1 MPKRT
6 DVKERKLAYH
16 TMLNN
21 AICRMIESNIELMGG
36 KLDYPLGKG
45 KKSHYSVKKTKN
57 NSKKGVSVDKRNHL
71 NANGLMSRK
80 KKSKKRASG
89 YKRNPLNAN
98 GVMSRKKK
106 QTGGIGS
113 SDGSESPESD
123 GSRGRRSGDG
133 SRGRRSGD
141 GSRSRSR
148 TPRRDTRDDDDY
160 RVPEMGVNL
169 RTAWDI
175 GITIGIMSLI
185 MGLGKNVLLKTLLP
199 HIVKGLE
206 YGYGID
212 PEDRDRSFAQAGI
225 PTPCSGS
232 GYLRNMLL
240 TGIGFQEHTCED
252 IDRMYTAA
260 FRDEI
265 GRFVRTVSLITGST
279 DVDMSYIVQ
288 GINALVFALILE
300 SVRRVPVYTRVASR
314 APLTMGRVVG
324 RTITTGT
331 RMTGNVLSSIGRTG
345 YNTTYQGTCLA
356 TRMMLWLVDI
366 PFLLDTNSELY
377 ELGSRRFIAQRG
389 FLRFCCATAHFTVD
403 QFKRLYRLIKRN
415 PSSALVVTDTSEF
428 GAVQGEGDALD
439 ALIQMHEGFDDF
451 DELRQD
457 DDLGLPPRL
466 SQGVHPRLSQG
477 VLAHQIDVSDL
488 PDQAWIDNVFE
499 NDPDGMFGFNELE
512 NDPVLAEDT
521 ESSSKNSRPYHPSPR
536 TSSTKRPL
544 KELAEQILEDPR
556 LVKKFDLREFILRK
570 LLDSAQ
576 RFTIDEQERLV
587 DTIIRNLS
595 TNTDPSEQDIIAEIN
610 DVLMKHNR
618 T

>member
-1 MPKRT
+1 
-6 DVKERKLAYH
+6 
-16 TMLNN
+16 
-21 AICRMIESNIELMGG
+21 MIEYNIELMTG
-36 KLDYPLGKG
+36 KSDHVVGKG
-45 KKSHYSVKKTKN
+45 KKTRH
-57 NSKKGVSVDKRNHL
+57 
-71 NANGLMSRK
+71 NGKITK
-80 KKSKKRASG
+80 KKSRRRSSGKNRKSSKAKGVLSNKKS
-89 YKRNPLNAN
+89 KRMKG
-98 GVMSRKKK
+98 GVRR
-106 QTGGIGS
+106 QRRDAPPPDDAGEQS
-113 SDGSESPESD
+113 SDDMDENPVDRDNRS
-123 GSRGRRSGDG
+123 RSGD
-133 SRGRRSGD
+133 RRHR
-141 GSRSRSR
+141 SRSRS
-148 TPRRDTRDDDDY
+148 PRRDTRVDDDY

-199 HIVKGLE
+199 HIVRGLE

-300 SVRRVPVYTRVASR
+300 SVRRVPVYARIASR
-314 APLTMGRVVG
+314 VPVTMGRVVG

-331 RMTGNVLSSIGRTG
+331 RMTGNVLASIGRTG
-345 YNTTYQGTCLA
+345 YNTTYQGACLA
-356 TRMMLWLVDI
+356 TRMMFWLVDI

-377 ELGSRRFIAQRG
+377 QLGSRRFIAQRG
-389 FLRFCCATAHFTVD
+389 FLRFCCATTHFTVD
-403 QFKRLYRLIKRN
+403 QFKRMYRLIKRN

-428 GAVQGEGDALD
+428 GAAQEEMDALD
-439 ALIQMHEGFDDF
+439 ALIQMHDGFDDF
-451 DELRQD
+451 DELHQD
-457 DDLGLPPRL
+457 DDIGLPPRL
-466 SQGVHPRLSQG
+466 SQGV
-477 VLAHQIDVSDL
+477 LARQVDVSDL
-488 PDQAWIDNVFE
+488 PDKAWIDEVFE

-512 NDPVLAEDT
+512 NDPVLAEVT
-521 ESSSKNSRPYHPSPR
+521 GSHSKTSRPSHPSPR
-536 TSSTKRPL
+536 TSATKRPL
-544 KELAEQILEDPR
+544 KELAEQIRKDPR
-556 LVKKFDLREFILRK
+556 MVKKFDLREFILRK

-576 RFTIDEQERLV
+576 RFTIEEQERLV
-587 DTIIRNLS
+587 GTVIRNLS
-595 TNTDPSEQDIIAEIN
+595 TNTDPSEEDIIAEIS
-610 DVLMKHNR
+610 DVVMKHNR

>member
-21 AICRMIESNIELMGG
+21 AICRMIESNIELMTG
-36 KLDYPLGKG
+36 KSDHVVGKG
-45 KKSHYSVKKTKN
+45 KQTRHRGKITKKKSRRRSSG
-57 NSKKGVSVDKRNHL
+57 SKRKSSKAKGVR
-71 NANGLMSRK
+71 SRK
-80 KKSKKRASG
+80 KSKRMKG
-89 YKRNPLNAN
+89 
-98 GVMSRKKK
+98 GVGR
-106 QTGGIGS
+106 Q
-113 SDGSESPESD
+113 
-123 GSRGRRSGDG
+123 RRSNPPPDDAGEQSSEDRDEYPDG
-133 SRGRRSGD
+133 RDR
-141 GSRSRSR
+141 RSRSVDR
-148 TPRRDTRDDDDY
+148 RRRSRSQSPPRDTRDDDDDY
-160 RVPEMGVNL
+160 RVPEMGVNV

-175 GITIGIMSLI
+175 GVTIGIMSLI
-185 MGLGKNVLLKTLLP
+185 MGVGKNVLLKTLLP
-199 HIVKGLE
+199 HIVRGLE

-212 PEDRDRSFAQAGI
+212 PEDRDRSFAQAGF

-300 SVRRVPVYTRVASR
+300 SVRRVPVYARIASR

-331 RMTGNVLSSIGRTG
+331 RMTGNVLASIGRTG
-345 YNTTYQGTCLA
+345 YNTTYQGACLA

-389 FLRFCCATAHFTVD
+389 FLRFCCATTHFTVD
-403 QFKRLYRLIKRN
+403 QFKRLYKLIKRN
-415 PSSALVVTDTSEF
+415 SSSAPVVTNASEF
-428 GAVQGEGDALD
+428 GAAQEEMDALD
-439 ALIQMHEGFDDF
+439 ALIQMHDGFDDF

-477 VLAHQIDVSDL
+477 VLARQIDVSDL

-521 ESSSKNSRPYHPSPR
+521 RSPSKNSRPSHPSPR
-536 TSSTKRPL
+536 TSATKRPL

-556 LVKKFDLREFILRK
+556 LVKKFDLREFIMRK

-576 RFTIDEQERLV
+576 RFTIEEQEMLV
-587 DTIIRNLS
+587 DTIIRNLRIH
-595 TNTDPSEQDIIAEIN
+595 TDPSEEVIIAEIN
-610 DVLMKHNR
+610 DVVMKHNS